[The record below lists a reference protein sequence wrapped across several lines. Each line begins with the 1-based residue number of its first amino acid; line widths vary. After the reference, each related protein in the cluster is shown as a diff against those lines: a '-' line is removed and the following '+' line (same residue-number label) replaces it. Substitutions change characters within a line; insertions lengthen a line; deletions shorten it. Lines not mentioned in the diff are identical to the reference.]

1 MKTLYLLSLVLGFSS
16 VSLIA
21 PPKTLG
27 QVPVAQLDLN
37 NISNITTSV
46 LDKLGYE
53 CNTASAAGI
62 ICRKCSESSSVTEKC
77 TAYICDSVTKKCR
90 KKEATL
96 PKLPNSN
103 SDREERESETP
114 SIPDI

>member
-1 MKTLYLLSLVLGFSS
+1 MKTLYLLSLVIGFSS

-21 PPKTLG
+21 SDKTLSST
-27 QVPVAQLDLN
+27 PVAQLD
-37 NISNITTSV
+37 NITNVTTSV

-53 CNTASAAGI
+53 CDTASAAGI
-62 ICRKCSESSSVTEKC
+62 ICRKCSEQNSVTEKC

-96 PKLPNSN
+96 PKLPNS
-103 SDREERESETP
+103 ERDGNESPLP
-114 SIPDI
+114 SLPNL

>member
-1 MKTLYLLSLVLGFSS
+1 MKTFYLLSLVIGFSS

-21 PPKTLG
+21 SDKTLSST
-27 QVPVAQLDLN
+27 PVAQLESITN
-37 NISNITTSV
+37 VTTSV

-53 CNTASAAGI
+53 CDTASAAGI
-62 ICRKCSESSSVTEKC
+62 ICRKCSEQSSVTEKC

-103 SDREERESETP
+103 RDRDENESESP
-114 SIPDI
+114 SLPNL

>member
-1 MKTLYLLSLVLGFSS
+1 MKILYFLSLVLGFSS
-16 VSLIA
+16 VSLITPNLA
-21 PPKTLG
+21 LSSTS
-27 QVPVAQLDLN
+27 VAQLDLDN
-37 NISNITTSV
+37 VTNITTSV
-46 LDKLGYE
+46 LDQLGYK
-53 CNTASAAGI
+53 CDTASAAGI

-103 SDREERESETP
+103 SDRDERESESL
-114 SIPDI
+114 SIPGI

>member
-1 MKTLYLLSLVLGFSS
+1 MKIIYLLSLILGFSS
-16 VSLIA
+16 VNLVA
-21 PPKTLG
+21 PQKTLG
-27 QVPVAQLDLN
+27 STPVAQLE
-37 NISNITTSV
+37 NIGKITTSV

-53 CNTASAAGI
+53 CDTASAAGI
-62 ICRKCSESSSVTEKC
+62 ICRKCSEQSIVTEKC

-103 SDREERESETP
+103 SNQDERESESL
-114 SIPDI
+114 SIPGI

>member
-1 MKTLYLLSLVLGFSS
+1 MKTLYHLSLVIGFSS
-16 VSLIA
+16 VSFIA

-27 QVPVAQLDLN
+27 QVPIAQLDLN
-37 NISNITTSV
+37 NIGNITTSV

-53 CNTASAAGI
+53 CDTASAAGI

-103 SDREERESETP
+103 RDGESRESETP